1 MKTRKC
7 EPELDDDS
15 IINFMV
21 KVFVNFLFM
30 IHALI
35 PRSFNRTHYF
45 SLIYKFSRREILDQ
59 KYRFPFCFEINCV
72 SKKRAPILMHLN
84 KPNFFRSKKI
94 PERKNRNF
102 YDKYAHFGRFFHDK
116 YAHFG
121 RQIIPPIENQLQNG
135 QNKILCFPNQNC
147 KFNFML

>member
-1 MKTRKC
+1 MDTRKC
-7 EPELDDDS
+7 EPQLDDDS

-21 KVFVNFLFM
+21 FILRTSICQFFIHDPCLDSKEFQWDSLFF
-30 IHALI
+30 IDLQI
-35 PRSFNRTHYF
+35 F
-45 SLIYKFSRREILDQ
+45 SSR
-59 KYRFPFCFEINCV
+59 N
-72 SKKRAPILMHLN
+72 S
-84 KPNFFRSKKI
+84 RSKISISILLWNKLCFRENSSYLNAPEWTKFYQIQKI

-102 YDKYAHFGRFFHDK
+102 HDK
-116 YAHFG
+116 YAHFE